1 MFSLY
6 LNLHYSILIIEVII
20 LTLKELRKEKKL
32 TQVECA
38 KYLGIPVRTYQN
50 YETDESK
57 VVSMKYLF
65 MIQKLEQ
72 YGFIDETH
80 GILTVQKIK
89 DICRDVFSDFDVEYC
104 YLFGSYAKGKAIET
118 SDVDLLVAT
127 SVTGIRFYDLVE
139 ALRESL
145 RKNVDVLNREQL
157 KDNPELINEILK
169 DGIKIYG

>member
-1 MFSLY
+1 M
-6 LNLHYSILIIEVII
+6 
-20 LTLKELRKEKKL
+20 TLKELRKEKKL

-104 YLFGSYAKGKAIET
+104 YLFGSYAKGKATET

-127 SVTGIRFYDLVE
+127 SVTGIMFYDLVE